1 MDKEPAPA
9 AEECLRAGAGSFFR
23 MLWQV
28 LFTFQDLILFATFLI
43 TLLAYLDRNNKLK

>member
-28 LFTFQDLILFATFLI
+28 LFTFQDLILFAAFLI
-43 TLLAYLDRNNKLK
+43 TLFACFGRGHRRK

>member
-23 MLWQV
+23 MFWQV
-28 LFTFQDLILFATFLI
+28 LFTFQNLILFSSFLI
-43 TLLAYLDRNNKLK
+43 ALLAYLDRNNKQK